1 MIINIS
7 SISTFYLTIICG
19 LNFYYISN
27 TDRKYQ
33 PVRNENFF
41 IGINM
46 NTEPD
51 FSIEFLNW
59 GKETLKNLFT
69 CTFKRYIYIYIIREI
84 IYQHKIFLNM
94 KINKNK

>member
-1 MIINIS
+1 MKQIIEKKGKSNIKIMIINIS

-19 LNFYYISN
+19 LNLYYISN

-51 FSIEFLNW
+51 FSIEFLN
-59 GKETLKNLFT
+59 
-69 CTFKRYIYIYIIREI
+69 
-84 IYQHKIFLNM
+84 
-94 KINKNK
+94 

>member
-51 FSIEFLNW
+51 FSIEFLN
-59 GKETLKNLFT
+59 
-69 CTFKRYIYIYIIREI
+69 
-84 IYQHKIFLNM
+84 
-94 KINKNK
+94 

>member
-1 MIINIS
+1 MKQIIEKKGKSNIKIMIINIS

-51 FSIEFLNW
+51 FSIEFLN
-59 GKETLKNLFT
+59 
-69 CTFKRYIYIYIIREI
+69 
-84 IYQHKIFLNM
+84 
-94 KINKNK
+94 

>member
-1 MIINIS
+1 MNDKTNVGKKGKSNIKIMIINIS
-7 SISTFYLTIICG
+7 SILFNNRCG

-41 IGINM
+41 IRINV

-51 FSIEFLNW
+51 FSIRLE
-59 GKETLKNLFT
+59 GTLKNLFIY
-69 CTFKRYIYIYIIREI
+69 TFK
-84 IYQHKIFLNM
+84 K
-94 KINKNK
+94 